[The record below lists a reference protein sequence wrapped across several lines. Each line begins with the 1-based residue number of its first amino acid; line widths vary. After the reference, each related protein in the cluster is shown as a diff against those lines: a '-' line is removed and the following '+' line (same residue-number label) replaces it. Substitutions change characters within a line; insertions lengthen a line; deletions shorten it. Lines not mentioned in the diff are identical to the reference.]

1 MLNAKLKFPAK
12 RRKVSAFSL
21 QPLAFVGSAFTLI
34 EMLMVIS
41 VLGILAALTVPA
53 LKNLG
58 KSNAALAASRQ
69 MLGAVAAG
77 GNWPSPTARRSIW
90 FLSRRIFG
98 WLNSN
103 FGRGCLPT
111 SKPSSPIY
119 VATN

>member
-34 EMLMVIS
+34 EMLVVIS
-41 VLGILAALTVPA
+41 ILGILAALTVPA

-69 MLGAVAAG
+69 MLDAVGPRAATGHRQPHDGLYGFCPDEFLG
-77 GNWPSPTARRSIW
+77 G
-90 FLSRRIFG
+90 
-98 WLNSN
+98 
-103 FGRGCLPT
+103 
-111 SKPSSPIY
+111 
-119 VATN
+119 